1 MAIIKNPWIRYKT
14 LDKCFSNTG
23 RNFTFKDL
31 LSIVNERLAEI
42 NPKDEGIKDRQLRDD
57 LAFMRSEEGWNAEI
71 ITTLSGIGRE
81 YYYRYED
88 PNFSI
93 LKQPMN
99 AMEAGQM
106 REALELLQ
114 RFSGM
119 PQFDWI
125 QEFIPQLE
133 KSFEINKKVDTIIGF
148 DDNPDLKGRQFIE
161 ELYQHIIDKN
171 VLTIAYQAF
180 QKETQDLFIIHPY
193 FLKQFN
199 KRWYLFGRN
208 VEADKIFNI
217 ALDRIVSI
225 EPNNRKYIP
234 NKETDF
240 TDYFDDII
248 GVTKNEKEK
257 ILDIVLLFNP
267 VFANYIKTKP
277 ISPFQK
283 QKDLS
288 DGSLEVRLK
297 LIPNKELYALLLS
310 YGSEVKIIKPQ
321 QLIDRIKE
329 EYKKAIS
336 QY

>member
-14 LDKCFSNTG
+14 LDKCLSNTG
-23 RNFTFKDL
+23 RNYTFKDL
-31 LSIVNERLAEI
+31 LSTVNDRLAEI

-88 PNFSI
+88 PDFSI

-161 ELYQHIIDKN
+161 ELYQHILNKT
-171 VLTIAYQAF
+171 VLTITYQAF

-208 VEADKIFNI
+208 EEADKLFNI

-225 EPNNRKYIP
+225 EPNKKKYIP

-240 TDYFDDII
+240 TEYFDDII

-267 VFANYIKTKP
+267 AFASYVKTKP

-283 QKDLS
+283 QKDLP

-329 EYKKAIS
+329 EYLKALDF
-336 QY
+336 Y